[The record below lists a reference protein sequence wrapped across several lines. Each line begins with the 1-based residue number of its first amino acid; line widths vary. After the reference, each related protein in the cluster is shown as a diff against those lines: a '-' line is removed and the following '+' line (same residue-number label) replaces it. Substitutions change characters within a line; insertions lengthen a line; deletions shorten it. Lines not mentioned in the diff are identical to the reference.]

1 MRIVFRYMAMQDIVD
16 FALATLRERS
26 PVGSD
31 DDPHPGLYRDS
42 HLVFLNGQVVANVQ
56 AFKRGDQINI
66 SNPVP
71 YARKLEIGNGRMQA
85 PLHVYEDA
93 APLIASRYGNR
104 AAVKFT
110 FMPVRFGGISAYA
123 AFSTQLKQGRRT
135 MSDKARRDW
144 LVRQPALQIRAR

>member
-1 MRIVFRYMAMQDIVD
+1 MRYVFRFTAMQDIVD

-26 PVGSD
+26 PVGTG

-42 HLVFLNGQVVANVQ
+42 HLVFLNGQVVQNVR

-71 YARKLEIGNGRMQA
+71 YARKLEVGNGRMQA
-85 PLHVYEDA
+85 PLHVYEDTA
-93 APLIASRYGNR
+93 LIVASRFGNR

-123 AFSTQLKQGRRT
+123 VFSKQLKQGRRT
-135 MSDKARRDW
+135 MSEKSRQDW
-144 LVRQPALQIRAR
+144 LVRQPTIEIKAR